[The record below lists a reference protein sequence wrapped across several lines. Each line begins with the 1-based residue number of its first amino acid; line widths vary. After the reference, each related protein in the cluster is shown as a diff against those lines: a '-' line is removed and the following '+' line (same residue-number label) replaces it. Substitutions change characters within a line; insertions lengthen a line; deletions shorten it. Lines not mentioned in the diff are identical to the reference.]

1 MAWFADACIIVL
13 PMVIMLHFIFLF
25 VDHNSKFQ
33 KGKLKKSL
41 EGIYCHLKERNEN
54 AHDGIRFHE
63 LKVIYKN
70 REFLIG
76 VIKKEHSYH
85 YTTYSIFINGDE
97 AGQLHRIG
105 DCCYNQYYFE
115 TQNHREQVEVM
126 DIINAGA
133 KEVKRLAKTT
143 TEKKSSWNEHS
154 YFK

>member
-41 EGIYCHLKERNEN
+41 ESIYCHLKERNEN

-63 LKVIYKN
+63 LK
-70 REFLIG
+70 
-76 VIKKEHSYH
+76 HSYH